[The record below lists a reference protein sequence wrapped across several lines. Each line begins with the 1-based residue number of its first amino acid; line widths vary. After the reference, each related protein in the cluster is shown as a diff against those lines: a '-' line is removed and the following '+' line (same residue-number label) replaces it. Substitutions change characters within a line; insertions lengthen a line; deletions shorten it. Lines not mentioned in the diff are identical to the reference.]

1 MTPAA
6 RVAAAIEVLT
16 DIVTRRR
23 PAADALKDWG
33 IAHRFAG
40 SGDRA
45 AIAGLTYDAL
55 RRRASAGFVM
65 DSDTPRA
72 VMLGMLRLERNFDAT
87 AITQLADGSR
97 HAPSPL
103 TNEERSRLEAASL
116 EGALPWV
123 AGDYPEEADQPSR
136 RREPRGARGR
146 AAVLPGRAAADLPR
160 PRAAGRR
167 RHPHG
172 RDRGPDPALL
182 RRRLARVRARP
193 RGARGGREDGQAHQ
207 ARGQAGRA
215 PPQAAPAAKP
225 RSKNE
230 QARAKKLEGEIE
242 KAEAALAAL
251 EVELADPGA
260 WNDPRTSAK
269 STARHAEAKKT
280 LEELY
285 ARWEL
290 GRADEEA
297 T

>member
-6 RVAAAIEVLT
+6 RVSAAIEVLA

-72 VMLGMLRLERNFDAT
+72 VMLGMLRLERNLDAA

-123 AGDYPEEADQPSR
+123 AGDYPEWLDPHFARTFGDERGGGGCRAIVARAARSAGQHAQGYARGGCARARRSCAYTDALVAGRACASRCPPTPRVRRSTPSLPSSRDWSRCRTKARSFCLAGGGEAWRAGGRSLCR
-136 RREPRGARGR
+136 RRRQDAGARRGH
-146 AAVLPGRAAADLPR
+146 GE
-160 PRAAGRR
+160 PRAALRHRYGQAPAGADPCAVGAGRR
-167 RHPHG
+167 
-172 RDRGPDPALL
+172 A
-182 RRRLARVRARP
+182 
-193 RGARGGREDGQAHQ
+193 
-207 ARGQAGRA
+207 
-215 PPQAAPAAKP
+215 
-225 RSKNE
+225 
-230 QARAKKLEGEIE
+230 
-242 KAEAALAAL
+242 
-251 EVELADPGA
+251 
-260 WNDPRTSAK
+260 
-269 STARHAEAKKT
+269 
-280 LEELY
+280 
-285 ARWEL
+285 
-290 GRADEEA
+290 
-297 T
+297 